1 MRISGGSSDTEQKA
15 LAVRPVGRCSES
27 QVVTIVTP
35 LAK

>member
-1 MRISGGSSDTEQKA
+1 MRISGGSRETEQKA
-15 LAVRPVGRCSES
+15 LAVSPVGCCSLS